1 MWYKYPSLTPY
12 NYCANNPMRYIDP
25 TGMKV
30 EADKLSRKNISN
42 TLTKQEANYVRFDKN
57 GVLDV
62 KRLNKSKSV
71 SENMTALKALA
82 NSEIVYCF
90 QVADKD
96 HSGNTYFDN
105 SATSGNYYGGTTEMP
120 NAKTYPS
127 PDDKVYILVGSVF
140 NEKQQVMI
148 TAHEAFGH
156 AYFYENSRNV
166 EKASHTYKSE
176 GRMVWDEKLQMNVF
190 ESTKVPT
197 NLTLENQIKNSCK
210 TS

>member
-1 MWYKYPSLTPY
+1 
-12 NYCANNPMRYIDP
+12 
-25 TGMKV
+25 
-30 EADKLSRKNISN
+30 
-42 TLTKQEANYVRFDKN
+42 
-57 GVLDV
+57 
-62 KRLNKSKSV
+62 
-71 SENMTALKALA
+71 MTALKALA

-105 SATSGNYYGGTTEMP
+105 STTSGNYYGGTTEMP

-197 NLTLENQIKNSCK
+197 NLTLENQIKIVVKQAKNNYDKRSEK
-210 TS
+210 

>member
-1 MWYKYPSLTPY
+1 
-12 NYCANNPMRYIDP
+12 MRYIDP

-197 NLTLENQIKNSCK
+197 NLTLENKIKIVVK
-210 TS
+210 